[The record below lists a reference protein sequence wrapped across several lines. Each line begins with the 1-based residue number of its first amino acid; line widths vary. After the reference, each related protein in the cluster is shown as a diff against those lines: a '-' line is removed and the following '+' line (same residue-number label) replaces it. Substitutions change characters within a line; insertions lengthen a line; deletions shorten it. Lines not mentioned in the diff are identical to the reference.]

1 MGLISLLLDVL
12 FPPKCVFCG
21 EILPRKE
28 GRICEKCKSELPYTG
43 SHPSQKGDFF
53 SVCVAPLYYEDEVRE
68 SLIRYKFGGAPGYGA
83 VYGALLAECI
93 SGELEGRWDILTWV
107 PLSAKRYKERG
118 YDQAKLLTDAVGA
131 KLGVKPISTLR
142 KVKHI
147 PKQATMGSPEKRRAN
162 ISGAY
167 IVSNREAV
175 EGKRILLI
183 DDIITSGSTLGEC
196 ARMLRQS
203 GAAEVVCAAVAR
215 SRD

>member
-1 MGLISLLLDVL
+1 MGIVSSFLDIF
-12 FPPKCVFCG
+12 FPPKCIFCG
-21 EILPRKE
+21 KIVPSKGE
-28 GRICEKCKSELPYTG
+28 RICPRCKSALPYTG
-43 SHPSQKGDFF
+43 SHPSQKGHFF
-53 SVCVAPLYYEDEVRE
+53 SLCVAPLYYEDEVRE
-68 SLIRYKFGGAPGYGA
+68 SLIRYKFGGAPGYGRT
-83 VYGALLAECI
+83 YGTMMAECI
-93 SGELEGRWDILTWV
+93 SKELEGRWDILSWV

-118 YDQAKLLTDAVGA
+118 YDQAKILAEAVGA
-131 KLGVKPISTLR
+131 ELGAKPISCLK

-167 IVSNREAV
+167 IVINREAV

-196 ARMLRQS
+196 ARMLRSS
-203 GAAEVVCAAVAR
+203 GAAEVICAAVAR

>member
-1 MGLISLLLDVL
+1 M
-12 FPPKCVFCG
+12 
-21 EILPRKE
+21 
-28 GRICEKCKSELPYTG
+28 
-43 SHPSQKGDFF
+43 
-53 SVCVAPLYYEDEVRE
+53 
-68 SLIRYKFGGAPGYGA
+68 
-83 VYGALLAECI
+83 AECI
-93 SGELEGRWDILTWV
+93 SGELEGRWDIITWV

-118 YDQAKLLTDAVGA
+118 YDQAKLLADAVGA
-131 KLGVKPISTLR
+131 KLGVKPIRTLR

-167 IVSNREAV
+167 TVINCEAV